1 MKHSKL
7 MKLLAL
13 VLVLCM
19 GVSVATPAY
28 AGTTVS
34 YSESRQ
40 ISNGLS
46 LSDLWQWIFGGGK
59 NKDKSKETE
68 KPAET
73 EPAAE
78 TSSTGTS
85 ESNGNSGV
93 LTLLEDDS
101 TVEEGTALRAST
113 YALNDSTPSTR
124 AATTTLKYF
133 PVTLYDY
140 DTTTINN
147 ATHQVEVDNGLGST
161 WNGIY
166 FSNGSPAAESYTY
179 STTGDYTYSST
190 TVDYLSSGNYTQ
202 YIMGDYYVD
211 VNGTKYVVT
220 DITCTRSGR
229 WSYTY
234 SWTIT
239 YDGGSTTLDGKSI
252 TLYTRKAGDTTTTNS
267 LSYASWNW
275 WNKKTNNNDYGQ
287 YTYSGLV
294 NSTLDANKNI
304 SFTKPDGGIFN
315 SDATVKSIYTNVDM
329 PFVYE
334 NGTYTFDA
342 SQNGVYF
349 SANSSQG
356 STAAQ
361 SNGRLY
367 FNEGNP
373 QSNGGN
379 YGDGSSTVWMP
390 FNSTQSISGEGNCNY
405 HFGMAATIPFTMTAN
420 GKMNPNDDNS
430 EDITFSFSGD
440 DDVWVFIDGQLVLD
454 IGGIHNR
461 LDATINFAEN
471 TWSLS
476 KSNTVNVAVADYK
489 GAAISGKLFND
500 DKGTGTLNQT
510 RETFAATDSHEL
522 TIFYLERGA
531 GSSNCKIQ
539 FNLPM
544 KDTVSVT
551 KRATQSI
558 SSDGIVSPLTAAEQA
573 VVDNIDFGFT
583 LTKNGTPVA
592 NTNYNLM
599 NANGQVISTPSTD
612 ANGHF
617 TLRNGQTARFVG
629 EIVTD
634 GAEYRVVEDPV
645 EAKGF
650 KLPTYTY
657 SGTAAGGFTVSSTL
671 YTKGSDIPSTTQSL
685 TSAAVTAKGSDE
697 AEDSL
702 QFICENYF
710 DANLPNPSSI
720 PVDDQIV
727 IDYGLPVVIDVL
739 ANDVYRGDSIEITG
753 VTGAQYGTAT
763 IENGKITYQLTKQLT
778 GVEVL
783 TYTAKVTGSGNSGS
797 TTTTASESNTAK
809 VYIIPATSMYYEEN
823 FSDLVTFTGS
833 WSDVGTAQMD
843 PQEPGVVGTVGD
855 SPYGSDA
862 AYRNDGGD
870 SNGSSKYVNTTNAAA
885 SFSYT
890 FTGTGTSFF
899 ARTSDTAAYMRV
911 VITDKDGNSVYS
923 GYRDNIYKSVEGTDV
938 GTLYNVPVFTYEADN
953 YGTYTVTVSIA
964 KKNSALGNGYDFYLD
979 GIRVINPLNESDVN
993 FGIAVAAYGTDA
1005 EANMT
1010 VATLREKLLKD
1021 AAIEEEVTDE
1031 DGNTTTQLKWDG
1043 ENFVVFT
1050 DSNGE
1055 IKSAEEYKS
1064 NGPKEEVYLNNG
1076 QSVTFS
1082 LKNWDANT
1090 NKIYLGV
1097 KAPCS
1102 SGSVSING
1110 NTLNLSNAADCYY
1123 EISNYANITTDEDG
1137 AKTATFEVKATSSL
1151 VSVTNIKVTGNA
1163 EFTIV
1168 EGADVDIDIDGQS
1181 LNEDI
1186 DETTAAPA
1194 SEVPDESNA
1203 IETIAPETSA
1213 ETESETVNNEESNQV
1228 VDTQETDEQETSL
1241 DETELPESESD
1252 EEAE

>member
-1 MKHSKL
+1 MKHGKL
-7 MKLLAL
+7 HKLLAL

-19 GVSVATPAY
+19 SVSLVVPAY
-28 AGTTVS
+28 AAGGSSSSTAFGRALIQSWNSFWDKLFGSSDDAGDADLTLVEDETTVS
-34 YSESRQ
+34 
-40 ISNGLS
+40 
-46 LSDLWQWIFGGGK
+46 
-59 NKDKSKETE
+59 
-68 KPAET
+68 
-73 EPAAE
+73 
-78 TSSTGTS
+78 
-85 ESNGNSGV
+85 
-93 LTLLEDDS
+93 
-101 TVEEGTALRAST
+101 EGTQLRAST
-113 YALNDSTPSTR
+113 YALNAPSAQSDS
-124 AATTTLKYF
+124 TTLKYF

-147 ATHQVEVDNGLGST
+147 ATHQVEVDNDLGST

-179 STTGDYTYSST
+179 STGGAPSKANSLAANKTYVIGIDGHYLKLIGTTLSAVTDPAQATQWTVTKNGNAYRFRSGSYYLSVTNGGYTSATLGVSSDSWNWNYEDSIITSYYGSYKHSLAWNGSAWVVESTDRYNDSFTSGYTRASAYTISST
-190 TVDYLSSGNYTQ
+190 ATT
-202 YIMGDYYVD
+202 
-211 VNGTKYVVT
+211 
-220 DITCTRSGR
+220 
-229 WSYTY
+229 
-234 SWTIT
+234 
-239 YDGGSTTLDGKSI
+239 ST
-252 TLYTRKAGDTTTTNS
+252 
-267 LSYASWNW
+267 LSYAAWNW
-275 WNKKTNNNDYGQ
+275 WNKNTNNNDNGQ

-304 SFTKPDGGIFN
+304 SFTKLEGGIFN
-315 SDATVKSIYTNVDM
+315 SDATVKTIYTNVDM

-373 QSNGGN
+373 QSNSTN
-379 YGDGSSTVWMP
+379 YADGSKTVWMP
-390 FNSTQSISGEGNCNY
+390 FNSTQSISGESNCNY

-420 GKMNPNDDNS
+420 GKMNPNDDSS

-476 KSNTVNVAVADYK
+476 KSNTVNVAVADYN

-500 DKGTGTLNQT
+500 DNGAGTLNQT

-558 SSDGIVSPLTAAEQA
+558 SSDGTVSPLTAAEQA

-634 GAEYRVVEDPV
+634 GAEYQVVEDAV

-657 SGTAAGGFTVSSTL
+657 GGTAAGGFTVSSKS
-671 YTKGSDIPSTTQSL
+671 YISGSDIPSTTQNL

-702 QFICENYF
+702 QFVCENYF
-710 DANLPNPSSI
+710 DANLPNPSSR

-739 ANDVYRGDSIEITG
+739 ANDVYRGDSIEITD
-753 VTGAQYGTAT
+753 VTGAQYGTAE
-763 IENGKITYQLTKQLT
+763 IKDGKITYQLTKQLT

-797 TTTTASESNTAK
+797 TTTTESESNTAK

-823 FSDLVTFTGS
+823 FSDMVTFTGD
-833 WSDVGTAQMD
+833 WKDEGTAQTD

-862 AYRNDGGD
+862 AYLNDNKD
-870 SNGSSKYVNTTNAAA
+870 SNGTSKYVNTTNGEA

-890 FTGTGTSFF
+890 FTGEGTAFF
-899 ARTSDTAAYMRV
+899 ARTSANTAYMRV
-911 VITDKDGNSVYS
+911 VVTNITDEDNPMIVKDLRRNT
-923 GYRDNIYKSVEGTDV
+923 IYKAVDGTNV
-938 GTLYNVPVFTYEADN
+938 GTLYNIPVFIDEHFDN
-953 YGTYTVTVSIA
+953 YGTYKVEVTIMKANVSL
-964 KKNSALGNGYDFYLD
+964 SRGSDFYLD
-979 GIRVINPLNESDVN
+979 GIRVYLPLDSEDENVS
-993 FGIAVAAYGTDA
+993 IAKRAYATDE

-1010 VATLREKLLKD
+1010 VVTLRNKLLTN
-1021 AAIEEEVTDE
+1021 AVTDGE
-1031 DGNTTTQLKWDG
+1031 EAVTDANGNPVYDADGNPVLKPVLVWDG
-1043 ENFVVFT
+1043 ENFVLFT
-1050 DSNGE
+1050 DSNGA
-1055 IKSAEEYKS
+1055 ITSAEDYRS

-1082 LKNWDANT
+1082 LSDWNANS
-1090 NKIYLGV
+1090 NKIYLGI
-1097 KAPCS
+1097 KAPTG
-1102 SGSVSING
+1102 SGNVSING
-1110 NTLNLSNAADCYY
+1110 NTLTINNAADCYY
-1123 EISNYANITTDEDG
+1123 DISSYANITIDEDV
-1137 AKTATFEVKATSSL
+1137 KIATFKIEATNSL
-1151 VSVTNIKVTGNA
+1151 ISVTNIKVTGNTQ
-1163 EFTIV
+1163 FTIV
-1168 EGADVDIDIDGQS
+1168 DQDDIEADV
-1181 LNEDI
+1181 
-1186 DETTAAPA
+1186 
-1194 SEVPDESNA
+1194 EVE
-1203 IETIAPETSA
+1203 
-1213 ETESETVNNEESNQV
+1213 
-1228 VDTQETDEQETSL
+1228 
-1241 DETELPESESD
+1241 
-1252 EEAE
+1252 

>member
-1 MKHSKL
+1 MKHGKL
-7 MKLLAL
+7 HKLLAL

-19 GVSVATPAY
+19 SVSLVVPAY
-28 AGTTVS
+28 AAGGGSSSTAFGRALIQSWNSFWDKLFGSSDDAGDANLTLVEDETTVS
-34 YSESRQ
+34 
-40 ISNGLS
+40 
-46 LSDLWQWIFGGGK
+46 
-59 NKDKSKETE
+59 
-68 KPAET
+68 
-73 EPAAE
+73 
-78 TSSTGTS
+78 
-85 ESNGNSGV
+85 
-93 LTLLEDDS
+93 
-101 TVEEGTALRAST
+101 EGTQLRAST
-113 YALNDSTPSTR
+113 YALSEQSDS
-124 AATTTLKYF
+124 TTLKYF

-147 ATHQVEVDNGLGST
+147 ATHQAEVDNGLGST

-179 STTGDYTYSST
+179 STTGGYTYDST
-190 TVDYLSSGNYTQ
+190 TVKYSNSNNYST
-202 YIMGDYYVD
+202 YKNGSYYVD

-220 DITCTRSGR
+220 NITCTRSGSGDKR
-229 WSYTY
+229 TY
-234 SWTIT
+234 NWTIT
-239 YDGGSTTLDGKSI
+239 YDGGSTTSSNSSI
-252 TLYTRKAGDTTTTNS
+252 TLYTRKASNTTTTNS
-267 LSYASWNW
+267 LSYAAWNW
-275 WNKKTNNNDYGQ
+275 WNKNTNNNDNGQ

-304 SFTKPDGGIFN
+304 SFTKLEGGIFN
-315 SDATVKSIYTNVDM
+315 SDATVKTIYTNVDM

-342 SQNGVYF
+342 SRNGVYF
-349 SANSSQG
+349 SENSSQG

-367 FNEGNP
+367 FNEGKP
-373 QSNGGN
+373 QSNGGT

-390 FNSTQSISGEGNCNY
+390 FNSTQSISGESNCNY

-420 GKMNPNDDNS
+420 GKMNPNDDSS

-476 KSNTVNVAVADYK
+476 ESNKVEVDVADYN
-489 GAAISGKLFND
+489 GAPISGKLFNE
-500 DKGTGTLNQT
+500 GNATGTLNQT

-558 SSDGIVSPLTAAEQA
+558 SSDGTVSPLTAAEQA

-617 TLRNGQTARFVG
+617 ALRNGQTARFVG
-629 EIVTD
+629 EIVTN
-634 GAEYRVVEDPV
+634 GAEYQVVEDAV

-657 SGTAAGGFTVSSTL
+657 GGTAAGGFTVSSTS
-671 YTKGSDIPSTTQSL
+671 YTKGSDIPSTTKNL

-702 QFICENYF
+702 QFVCENYF
-710 DANLPNPSSI
+710 DANLPNPSSR

-739 ANDVYRGDSIEITG
+739 ANDVYRGDSIEITD
-753 VTGAQYGTAT
+753 VVGAKYGTAK
-763 IENGKITYQLTKQLT
+763 IENGKIAYQLTEQLT

-797 TTTTASESNTAK
+797 TTTTDSESNTAK

-823 FSDLVTFTGS
+823 FSDMVTFTGN
-833 WSDVGTAQMD
+833 WTNEGTAQTD

-862 AYRNDGGD
+862 AYLHDSGD
-870 SNGSSKYVNTTNAAA
+870 SNGSSKYVDTAESEA
-885 SFSYT
+885 SFSYQ

-899 ARTSDTAAYMRV
+899 ARTDGTTAYMRV
-911 VITDKDGNSVYS
+911 VITDSHGSTVSDTRRN
-923 GYRDNIYKSVEGTDV
+923 NIYKSTEGTNV
-938 GTLYNVPVFTYEADN
+938 GTLYNIPVYTMTLNN
-953 YGTYTVTVSIA
+953 YDTYTVTVTLMKASETL
-964 KKNSALGNGYDFYLD
+964 NRGSTFYLD
-979 GIRVINPLNESDVN
+979 GIRVYLPLNLDSTDENVR
-993 FGIAVAAYGTDA
+993 IAAAAYATDG

-1010 VATLREKLLKD
+1010 VSTLREKLLGD

-1031 DGNTTTQLKWDG
+1031 DGNTTMQLKWDG

-1050 DSNGE
+1050 DTNGE
-1055 IKSAEEYKS
+1055 IQSAEEYKS

-1082 LKNWDANT
+1082 LYNWDPNT
-1090 NKIYLGV
+1090 NKIYLGI
-1097 KAPCS
+1097 KAPLG

-1110 NTLNLSNAADCYY
+1110 NTLNINNAADCYY
-1123 EISNYANITTDEDG
+1123 DISNYANITTDEDG
-1137 AKTATFEVKATSSL
+1137 VKIATFKIEATSSL
-1151 VSVTNIKVTGNA
+1151 ISVTNIKVTGNA
-1163 EFTIV
+1163 QFTIV
-1168 EGADVDIDIDGQS
+1168 QQDDIEADV
-1181 LNEDI
+1181 
-1186 DETTAAPA
+1186 
-1194 SEVPDESNA
+1194 EVE
-1203 IETIAPETSA
+1203 
-1213 ETESETVNNEESNQV
+1213 
-1228 VDTQETDEQETSL
+1228 
-1241 DETELPESESD
+1241 
-1252 EEAE
+1252 